1 MPIVQSAFGESDRA
15 ERGES
20 MNVEEAMAR
29 FERMAFAQFLRV
41 RVAQVSHEGAV
52 LCLPFQEDNANQGGV
67 LHGGATASLI
77 HMAGTLAAW
86 TGLDL
91 HAGPLGNTVD
101 LSVQYV
107 AAALREEI
115 TAEALV
121 LRRGRDIFFLDVTVR
136 GAAQQLIGK
145 GLMIYRAPQYTAP
158 MRLYSRPA
166 PPATALAKDS
176 PPVLVPNNQDFTHK
190 LQITTVSHS
199 PGSVRLAMPYL
210 PAHSDEQG
218 NMHPGAVAALL
229 DTAGTYAS
237 WSMVQRPGTRG
248 ATVGMQLSYP
258 EVSQTDVVAEAHVE
272 RRSEEMFF
280 SLGQVRTVST
290 GHLVAMGNVSY
301 RLLEGR

>member
-1 MPIVQSAFGESDRA
+1 MS
-15 ERGES
+15 
-20 MNVEEAMAR
+20 VEEAMAR
-29 FERMAFAQFLRV
+29 FERMAFAQCLRV
-41 RVAQVSHEGAV
+41 RVAQVSHERAV
-52 LCLPFQEDNANQGGV
+52 LRLPFQEDNANQGGI

-91 HAGPLGNTVD
+91 QASPLVNTVD
-101 LSVQYV
+101 LSVQYL

-115 TAEALV
+115 TAEAMV

-136 GAAQQLIGK
+136 GAAQQLISK
-145 GLMIYRAPQYTAP
+145 GLIVYRAPQYTVP

-166 PPATALAKDS
+166 PPATAPAQDS
-176 PPVLVPNNQDFTHK
+176 PPVLLPNNQDFTHK
-190 LQITTVSHS
+190 LRITTVSHS
-199 PGSVRLAMPYL
+199 PGSVRLAMPYCH
-210 PAHSDEQG
+210 AHSDEQG

-229 DTAGTYAS
+229 DTAGTHAS
-237 WSMVQRPGTRG
+237 WSLVQRQGTRG
-248 ATVGMQLSYP
+248 ATVGIQLSYP
-258 EVSQTDVVAEAHVE
+258 DVGQTDVVAEAYIE

-280 SLGQVRTVST
+280 SLVQIRAVST

>member
-1 MPIVQSAFGESDRA
+1 
-15 ERGES
+15 
-20 MNVEEAMAR
+20 MNVEEAIAR

-41 RVAQVSHEGAV
+41 RVAQVSHERAV
-52 LCLPFQEDNANQGGV
+52 LYLPFQEDNANQGGV

-91 HAGPLGNTVD
+91 HAEPLGNTVD

-136 GAAQQLIGK
+136 GAAQQLISK
-145 GLMIYRAPQYTAP
+145 GLMLYRAPQYTAP
-158 MRLYSRPA
+158 MRLYSHSA
-166 PPATALAKDS
+166 PPAVPVKNS
-176 PPVLVPNNQDFTHK
+176 PPVLGLSNQDFTHK
-190 LQITTVSHS
+190 LHVTAVSHS

-210 PAHSDEQG
+210 PTHSDEQG

-229 DTAGTYAS
+229 DTAGTHAS
-237 WSMVQRPGTRG
+237 WSLVQRQGARG

-258 EVSQTDVVAEAHVE
+258 DVSQADVVAEAHIE

-280 SLGQVRTVST
+280 SLVQVRAVST
-290 GHLVAMGNVSY
+290 GHLVAMGNVNY

>member
-1 MPIVQSAFGESDRA
+1 MS
-15 ERGES
+15 
-20 MNVEEAMAR
+20 VEVAMAR

-41 RVAQVSHEGAV
+41 RVAQVSHERAV
-52 LCLPFQEDNANQGGV
+52 LRLPFQENNANQGGV

-91 HAGPLGNTVD
+91 QAEPLFNTVD
-101 LSVQYV
+101 LSVQYL

-115 TAEALV
+115 TAEAMV

-136 GAAQQLIGK
+136 GAAQQLISK
-145 GLMIYRAPQYTAP
+145 GLMVYRAPQYMVP

-166 PPATALAKDS
+166 RPATAPAQNS
-176 PPVLVPNNQDFTHK
+176 PSVLLPHNQDFTHK

-199 PGSVRLAMPYL
+199 PGSVHLAMPYR
-210 PAHSDEQG
+210 PVHSDEQG

-237 WSMVQRPGTRG
+237 WSMVQRQGTRG
-248 ATVGMQLSYP
+248 ATIGMQLSYP
-258 EVSQTDVVAEAHVE
+258 DVSQADVVAEAHVE

-280 SLGQVRTVST
+280 SLVQVRAVPT

>member
-1 MPIVQSAFGESDRA
+1 MSVAQ
-15 ERGES
+15 
-20 MNVEEAMAR
+20 AMAR

-41 RVAQVSHEGAV
+41 RVAQVNHERAV
-52 LCLPFQEDNANQGGV
+52 LRLPFQEDNANQGGV

-91 HAGPLGNTVD
+91 QADPLVNTVD
-101 LSVQYV
+101 LSVQYL

-115 TAEALV
+115 TAEAMV

-136 GAAQQLIGK
+136 GAAQQLISK
-145 GLMIYRAPQYTAP
+145 GLMVYRASQYTVP
-158 MRLYSRPA
+158 MQLYSRPA
-166 PPATALAKDS
+166 PPATASTQDS
-176 PPVLVPNNQDFTHK
+176 PPVLLLNNQDFTYK
-190 LQITTVSHS
+190 LRITTVSHS
-199 PGSVRLAMPYL
+199 PGSVRLAMPYRH
-210 PAHSDEQG
+210 AHSDEQG

-237 WSMVQRPGTRG
+237 WSMVQRQGTRG

-258 EVSQTDVVAEAHVE
+258 DISQADVVAEAHVE

-280 SLGQVRTVST
+280 SLVQVRAVST

>member
-1 MPIVQSAFGESDRA
+1 MS
-15 ERGES
+15 
-20 MNVEEAMAR
+20 VEEAMAR

-41 RVAQVSHEGAV
+41 RVAQVSHERAV
-52 LCLPFQEDNANQGGV
+52 LRLPFQEDNANQGGV

-91 HAGPLGNTVD
+91 QAEPLVNTVD
-101 LSVQYV
+101 LSVQYL

-115 TAEALV
+115 TAEAMV

-136 GAAQQLIGK
+136 GAAQQLISK
-145 GLMIYRAPQYTAP
+145 GLMVYRAPQYTVP

-166 PPATALAKDS
+166 PPATAPAQDS

-199 PGSVRLAMPYL
+199 PGSVRLAMPYR
-210 PAHSDEQG
+210 PAHGDEQG

-237 WSMVQRPGTRG
+237 WSMVQRQGTRG

-258 EVSQTDVVAEAHVE
+258 DVSQADVVAEAHVE

-280 SLGQVRTVST
+280 SLVQVRAVST

-301 RLLEGR
+301 R

>member
-1 MPIVQSAFGESDRA
+1 MG
-15 ERGES
+15 
-20 MNVEEAMAR
+20 VEEAMAR

-41 RVAQVSHEGAV
+41 RVAQVSHERAV
-52 LCLPFQEDNANQGGV
+52 LRLPFQEDNANQGGV

-91 HAGPLGNTVD
+91 QAEPLVNTVD
-101 LSVQYV
+101 LSIQYL
-107 AAALREEI
+107 AAAMREEI

-136 GAAQQLIGK
+136 GAAQQLISK
-145 GLMIYRAPQYTAP
+145 GLMVYRALQNTAP

-166 PPATALAKDS
+166 PPATAPVKDS

-190 LQITTVSHS
+190 LHITTVSHS

-237 WSMVQRPGTRG
+237 WSMVQRQGTRG

-258 EVSQTDVVAEAHVE
+258 DVSQADVVAEAHVE

-280 SLGQVRTVST
+280 SLVQVREVTT

-301 RLLEGR
+301 RLLEGC

>member
-1 MPIVQSAFGESDRA
+1 MR
-15 ERGES
+15 
-20 MNVEEAMAR
+20 VEEAVAR
-29 FERMAFAQFLRV
+29 FERMAFAQFLKV
-41 RVAQVSHEGAV
+41 RVAQVSHERAV
-52 LCLPFQEDNANQGGV
+52 LRLPFQEDNANQGGV

-91 HAGPLGNTVD
+91 PAEPLVNTID
-101 LSVQYV
+101 LSIQYL
-107 AAALREEI
+107 AAAMREEI
-115 TAEALV
+115 TAEAMV

-136 GAAQQLIGK
+136 GAAQQLISK
-145 GLMIYRAPQYTAP
+145 GLMICRAPQHTAL

-166 PPATALAKDS
+166 PPATARVKAS
-176 PPVLVPNNQDFTHK
+176 PPVLVPNHQDFTHK

-199 PGSVRLAMPYL
+199 PGSVRLVMPYR

-237 WSMVQRPGTRG
+237 WSMVQRQGTRG

-258 EVSQTDVVAEAHVE
+258 DVGQTDVVAEAHVE
-272 RRSEEMFF
+272 RRAEEVFF
-280 SLGQVRTVST
+280 SLVQVRAVST

>member
-1 MPIVQSAFGESDRA
+1 MS
-15 ERGES
+15 
-20 MNVEEAMAR
+20 VEEAMVR

-41 RVAQVSHEGAV
+41 RVAQVSHERAV
-52 LCLPFQEDNANQGGV
+52 LHLPFQEDNANQGGV
-67 LHGGATASLI
+67 LHGGAIASLI

-91 HAGPLGNTVD
+91 QADPLVNTVD
-101 LSVQYV
+101 LSVQYL

-115 TAEALV
+115 TAEATV

-136 GAAQQLIGK
+136 GAAQQLISK
-145 GLMIYRAPQYTAP
+145 GLIVYRAPQYTVP

-166 PPATALAKDS
+166 PPATAPVQDS
-176 PPVLVPNNQDFTHK
+176 PPVLLPNNQDFTHK

-199 PGSVRLAMPYL
+199 PGSVRLAMPYR
-210 PAHSDEQG
+210 PAHGDEQG
-218 NMHPGAVAALL
+218 NLHPGAVAALL
-229 DTAGTYAS
+229 DTTGTYAS
-237 WSMVQRPGTRG
+237 WSMVQRQGTRG

-258 EVSQTDVVAEAHVE
+258 DVSQADVVAEAHVE

-280 SLGQVRTVST
+280 SLVQVRAVST

>member
-1 MPIVQSAFGESDRA
+1 MS
-15 ERGES
+15 
-20 MNVEEAMAR
+20 VEEAMVR

-41 RVAQVSHEGAV
+41 RVAQVSHERAV
-52 LCLPFQEDNANQGGV
+52 LRLPFQEDNANQGGV

-91 HAGPLGNTVD
+91 QAEPLVNTVD
-101 LSVQYV
+101 LSIQYL
-107 AAALREEI
+107 AAALCEEI
-115 TAEALV
+115 TAEAMV
-121 LRRGRDIFFLDVTVR
+121 LRRGRDIFFLDVIVR
-136 GAAQQLIGK
+136 GAAQQLISK
-145 GLMIYRAPQYTAP
+145 GLMVYRAPQYTVP
-158 MRLYSRPA
+158 MRLYSHPA
-166 PPATALAKDS
+166 LPATAPAQTS
-176 PPVLVPNNQDFTHK
+176 SPVLGLNTQDFTHK

-210 PAHSDEQG
+210 PAHGDEQG

-237 WSMVQRPGTRG
+237 WSMVQRQGTRG
-248 ATVGMQLSYP
+248 STLGMQLSYP
-258 EVSQTDVVAEAHVE
+258 DVSQADVVAEAHVE

-280 SLGQVRTVST
+280 SLVQVRAVST

-301 RLLEGR
+301 RLLESR